1 MALQPVGS
9 GSSIASGASASHAK
23 FSHQSDVVRVYADG
37 CTAAVA
43 VGNTAVATSADFI
56 VPANHEPVTINIGK
70 PRNQRVVGLT
80 TTNTTVVVDFPEGTG
95 CPFSVGQ
102 RVSLTV
108 TDPQNRHF
116 EFTDKPVASINN
128 SSNVGGFFG
137 TRLVVTHSYGAIAGV
152 HTAYVDGPSQ
162 TAELRD
168 VVHISAIAK
177 PNGHGLAATG
187 AVHFQQVQ
195 VELQFQ

>member
-23 FSHQSDVVRVYADG
+23 FSHQSDAVRVYADG
-37 CTAAVA
+37 CTATVA
-43 VGNTAVATSADFI
+43 VGNTAVAAATDFI
-56 VPANHEPVTINIGK
+56 VPANHEPLTINIGR
-70 PRNQRVVGLT
+70 PSAQRVVGIT
-80 TTNTTVVVDFPEGTG
+80 TTDTTVIVDFPEGTG
-95 CPFSVGQ
+95 APFFVGQ
-102 RVSLTV
+102 KVSLTV

-128 SSNVGGFFG
+128 TSNVGGFFG

-152 HTAYVDGPSQ
+152 HTAFVSGDGQ

-168 VVHISAIAK
+168 VVHISALAK
-177 PNGHGLAATG
+177 PNSHSLAATG

-195 VELQFQ
+195 VTSGA

>member
-1 MALQPVGS
+1 MALKPVGS

-23 FSHQSDVVRVYADG
+23 FSHQTDTVRVYADG
-37 CTAAVA
+37 CTSHVA
-43 VGNTAVATSADFI
+43 VGNTAVAAATDFL
-56 VPANHEPVTINIGK
+56 VPANHEPENLSIGA
-70 PRNQRVVGLT
+70 PSSQRVVGIT
-80 TTNTTVVVDFPEGTG
+80 TTNTTTVIDFPEGTG
-95 CPFSVGQ
+95 APFFVGQ

-128 SSNVGGFFG
+128 TSNVGGFFG
-137 TRLVVTHSYGAIAGV
+137 TRLVVTHAYGAIAGV
-152 HTAYVDGPSQ
+152 HTAYVDGPSH

-168 VVHISAIAK
+168 VVHISALAK

-195 VELQFQ
+195 VTSGA

>member
-23 FSHQSDVVRVYADG
+23 FSHQSDAVRVYADG
-37 CTAAVA
+37 CTATVA
-43 VGNTAVATSADFI
+43 VGNTAVATATDFI

-162 TAELRD
+162 SAELRD
-168 VVHISAIAK
+168 VIHISALAK
-177 PNGHGLAATG
+177 PNSHGNAATG
-187 AVHFQQVQ
+187 AVYFQQVQ
-195 VELQFQ
+195 VTSGA

>member
-1 MALQPVGS
+1 MALKSVGS

-23 FSHQSDVVRVYADG
+23 FSHQTDTVRVYADG
-37 CTAAVA
+37 CTSHVA
-43 VGNTAVATSADFI
+43 VGNTAVAAATDFL
-56 VPANHEPVTINIGK
+56 VPANHEPETLSIGA
-70 PRNQRVVGLT
+70 PSSQRVVGIT
-80 TTNTTVVVDFPEGTG
+80 TTDTTVVVDFPEGTG
-95 CPFSVGQ
+95 APFFVGQ

-128 SSNVGGFFG
+128 TSNVGGYFG

-152 HTAYVDGPSQ
+152 HTAYVSGDGQ

-177 PNGHGLAATG
+177 PNSHGNAATG
-187 AVHFQQVQ
+187 AVYFQQVQ
-195 VELQFQ
+195 RSG

>member
-9 GSSIASGASASHAK
+9 GSSIASGASVSHAK

-37 CTAAVA
+37 CTATVA
-43 VGNTAVATSADFI
+43 VGNTAVATASDFI
-56 VPANHEPVTINIGK
+56 VPANHEPLTINIGR
-70 PRNQRVVGLT
+70 PSSQRVVGVT
-80 TTNTTVVVDFPEGTG
+80 TTDTTVVVDFPEGTG
-95 CPFSVGQ
+95 SPFFVGQ

-116 EFTDKPVASINN
+116 EFTDKPIASINN
-128 SSNVGGFFG
+128 TSNVGGFFG

-152 HTAYVDGPSQ
+152 HTAFVSGDGQ

-168 VVHISAIAK
+168 VVHISALAK
-177 PNGHGLAATG
+177 PNSHGNAATG

-195 VELQFQ
+195 VTSGA

>member
-23 FSHQSDVVRVYADG
+23 FSHKTDVVRVYADG
-37 CTAAVA
+37 CTSHVA
-43 VGNTAVATSADFI
+43 VGNTAVAAATDFL
-56 VPANHEPVTINIGK
+56 VPANHEPENLSIGA
-70 PRNQRVVGLT
+70 PSSQRVVGIT
-80 TTNTTVVVDFPEGTG
+80 TTNTTTVIDFPEGTG
-95 CPFSVGQ
+95 APFFVGQ

-128 SSNVGGFFG
+128 TSNVGGYFG

-152 HTAYVDGPSQ
+152 HTAYVEGPSE

-168 VVHISAIAK
+168 VVHISALAK

-195 VELQFQ
+195 VTSGA

>member
-23 FSHQSDVVRVYADG
+23 FSHQSDAVRVYADG
-37 CTAAVA
+37 CTATVA
-43 VGNTAVATSADFI
+43 VGNTAVAAATDFI
-56 VPANHEPVTINIGK
+56 VPANHEPLTINIGR
-70 PRNQRVVGLT
+70 PSAQRVVGI
-80 TTNTTVVVDFPEGTG
+80 TTNDTTVVIDFPEGTG
-95 CPFSVGQ
+95 APFFVGQ
-102 RVSLTV
+102 KVSLTV

-128 SSNVGGFFG
+128 TSNVGGFFG

-152 HTAYVDGPSQ
+152 HTAFVSGDGQ

-168 VVHISAIAK
+168 VVHISALAK
-177 PNGHGLAATG
+177 PNSHGNAATG

-195 VELQFQ
+195 VTSGA

>member
-23 FSHQSDVVRVYADG
+23 FSHQSDVIRVYADG
-37 CTAAVA
+37 CTATVA
-43 VGNTAVATSADFI
+43 VGNTAVATATDFI

-70 PRNQRVVGLT
+70 PRNQRVVGVT
-80 TTNTTVVVDFPEGTG
+80 TTDTTVIVDFPEGTG

-128 SSNVGGFFG
+128 SSNVGGLFG

-152 HTAYVDGPSQ
+152 HTAYVDGPGQS
-162 TAELRD
+162 AELRD
-168 VVHISAIAK
+168 VIHISAIAK
-177 PNGHGLAATG
+177 PNSHGNAATG
-187 AVHFQQVQ
+187 AVYFQQVQ
-195 VELQFQ
+195 VTSGA

>member
-23 FSHQSDVVRVYADG
+23 FSHQSDAVRVYADG
-37 CTAAVA
+37 CTATVA
-43 VGNTAVATSADFI
+43 VGNTAVAAATDFI
-56 VPANHEPVTINIGK
+56 VPANHEPLTINIGR
-70 PRNQRVVGLT
+70 PSAQRVVGIT
-80 TTNTTVVVDFPEGTG
+80 TTDTTVIVDFPEGTG
-95 CPFSVGQ
+95 SPFFVGQ
-102 RVSLTV
+102 KVSLTV

-128 SSNVGGFFG
+128 TSNVGGFFG

-152 HTAYVDGPSQ
+152 HTAFVSGDGQ

-168 VVHISAIAK
+168 VVHISALAK
-177 PNGHGLAATG
+177 PNSHGNAATG
-187 AVHFQQVQ
+187 AVYFQQVQ
-195 VELQFQ
+195 VTSGA

>member
-23 FSHQSDVVRVYADG
+23 FSHQTDTVRVYADG
-37 CTAAVA
+37 CTATVA
-43 VGNTAVATSADFI
+43 VGNTAVAAATDFI
-56 VPANHEPVTINIGK
+56 VPANHEPLTINIGR
-70 PRNQRVVGLT
+70 PSAQRVVGVT
-80 TTNTTVVVDFPEGTG
+80 TTNTTTVIDFPEGTG
-95 CPFSVGQ
+95 NPFFVGQ

-128 SSNVGGFFG
+128 TSNVGGFFG
-137 TRLVVTHSYGAIAGV
+137 TRLVVTHAYGAIAGV
-152 HTAYVDGPSQ
+152 HTAYVSGDGQ

-168 VVHISAIAK
+168 VVHISALAK

-195 VELQFQ
+195 VTSGA

>member
-23 FSHQSDVVRVYADG
+23 FSHQSDAVRVYADG
-37 CTAAVA
+37 CTATVA
-43 VGNTAVATSADFI
+43 VGNTAVAAATDFI
-56 VPANHEPVTINIGK
+56 VPANHEPLTINIGR
-70 PRNQRVVGLT
+70 PSAQRVVGIT
-80 TTNTTVVVDFPEGTG
+80 TTDTTVIVDFPEGTG
-95 CPFSVGQ
+95 SPFFVGQ
-102 RVSLTV
+102 KVSLTV

-128 SSNVGGFFG
+128 TSNVGGYFG

-152 HTAYVDGPSQ
+152 HTAYVSGQGQ

-168 VVHISAIAK
+168 VVHISALAK
-177 PNGHGLAATG
+177 PNSHGNAATG
-187 AVHFQQVQ
+187 AVYFQQVQ
-195 VELQFQ
+195 RTG

>member
-1 MALQPVGS
+1 MALKPVGS

-23 FSHQSDVVRVYADG
+23 FSHQTDTVRVYADG
-37 CTAAVA
+37 CTSHVA
-43 VGNTAVATSADFI
+43 VGNTAVAAATDFL
-56 VPANHEPVTINIGK
+56 VPANHEPENLSIGA
-70 PRNQRVVGLT
+70 PSSQRVVGIT
-80 TTNTTVVVDFPEGTG
+80 TTNTTTVIDFPEGTG
-95 CPFSVGQ
+95 APFFVGQ

-128 SSNVGGFFG
+128 TSNVGGYFG

-152 HTAYVDGPSQ
+152 HTAYVSGDGQ

-177 PNGHGLAATG
+177 PNSHGNAATG
-187 AVHFQQVQ
+187 AVYFQQVQ
-195 VELQFQ
+195 RSG

>member
-23 FSHQSDVVRVYADG
+23 FSHQSDVIRVYADG
-37 CTAAVA
+37 CTATVA
-43 VGNTAVATSADFI
+43 VGNTAVATATDFI

-137 TRLVVTHSYGAIAGV
+137 TRLVVTHSYGAIVGV
-152 HTAYVDGPSQ
+152 HTAYVEGPS
-162 TAELRD
+162 TSAELRD
-168 VVHISAIAK
+168 VIHISAIAK
-177 PNGHGLAATG
+177 PNSHGNAATG
-187 AVHFQQVQ
+187 AVYFQQVQ
-195 VELQFQ
+195 VTSGA

>member
-1 MALQPVGS
+1 MALKPVGS

-23 FSHQSDVVRVYADG
+23 FSHQTDTVRVYADG
-37 CTAAVA
+37 CTSHVA
-43 VGNTAVATSADFI
+43 VGNTAVAAATDFL
-56 VPANHEPVTINIGK
+56 VPANHEPENLSIGA
-70 PRNQRVVGLT
+70 PSSQRVVGIT
-80 TTNTTVVVDFPEGTG
+80 TTNTTTVIDFPEGTG
-95 CPFSVGQ
+95 APFFVGQ

-128 SSNVGGFFG
+128 TAAVGGYFG
-137 TRLVVTHSYGAIAGV
+137 TRLVVTHNYGAIAGV
-152 HTAYVDGPSQ
+152 HTAYVSGDGQ

-177 PNGHGLAATG
+177 PNSHGNAATG
-187 AVHFQQVQ
+187 AVYFQQVQ
-195 VELQFQ
+195 RSG

>member
-37 CTAAVA
+37 CTATVA
-43 VGNTAVATSADFI
+43 VGNTAVAAVTDFI
-56 VPANHEPVTINIGK
+56 VPANHEPETINIGR
-70 PRNQRVVGLT
+70 PSAQRVVGVT
-80 TTNTTVVVDFPEGTG
+80 TTNTTTVIDFPEGTG
-95 CPFSVGQ
+95 APFFVGQ

-128 SSNVGGFFG
+128 TAGVGGYFG
-137 TRLVVTHSYGAIAGV
+137 TRLVVTHTYGAIVGV
-152 HTAYVDGPSQ
+152 HTAYVDGPSH

-168 VVHISAIAK
+168 VVHISALAK

-195 VELQFQ
+195 VTSGA

>member
-1 MALQPVGS
+1 MALKPVGS

-23 FSHQSDVVRVYADG
+23 FSHQTDTVRVYADG
-37 CTAAVA
+37 CTSHVA
-43 VGNTAVATSADFI
+43 VGNTAVAAATDFL
-56 VPANHEPVTINIGK
+56 VPANHEPETLSIGA
-70 PRNQRVVGLT
+70 PSSQRVVGIT

-95 CPFSVGQ
+95 APFFVGQ
-102 RVSLTV
+102 KVSLTV

-116 EFTDKPVASINN
+116 EFTDKPIASINN
-128 SSNVGGFFG
+128 TSNVGGFFG
-137 TRLVVTHSYGAIAGV
+137 TRLVVTHAYGAIAGV
-152 HTAYVDGPSQ
+152 HTAYVSGDGQ

-168 VVHISAIAK
+168 VVHISALAK

-195 VELQFQ
+195 VTSGA

>member
-1 MALQPVGS
+1 MK
-9 GSSIASGASASHAK
+9 SA
-23 FSHQSDVVRVYADG
+23 DVA
-37 CTAAVA
+37 
-43 VGNTAVATSADFI
+43 TAVFPTATDFI

-80 TTNTTVVVDFPEGTG
+80 TTNTTVIVDFPEGTG

-195 VELQFQ
+195 VTSGA